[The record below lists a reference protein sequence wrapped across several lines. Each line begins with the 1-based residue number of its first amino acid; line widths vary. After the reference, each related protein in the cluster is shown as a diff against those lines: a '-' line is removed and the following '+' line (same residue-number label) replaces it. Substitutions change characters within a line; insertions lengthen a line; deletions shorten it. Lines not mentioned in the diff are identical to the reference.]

1 MTMLQFHSPQ
11 PSGIDRRY
19 HPSHHELL
27 ERVWGEFHEMP
38 CLRLTAA
45 QAQRLFGLSAD
56 VCERILA
63 GLVADGRLACENQR
77 YRLNDARCWPAGRIN
92 ARAAGH

>member
-1 MTMLQFHSPQ
+1 MLQFHSPQ

-19 HPSHHELL
+19 QPSHHELL

>member
-1 MTMLQFHSPQ
+1 
-11 PSGIDRRY
+11 
-19 HPSHHELL
+19 
-27 ERVWGEFHEMP
+27 MP

-77 YRLNDARCWPAGRIN
+77 YRFNDARSWPTERMRAGVV
-92 ARAAGH
+92 AH